1 LRVIDCECG
10 TTIKAANDDELEAQ
24 VRAHVAEDHPG
35 TEMSDEEI
43 RGLIERRA
51 YEASDA

>member
-1 LRVIDCECG
+1 VIDCECG
-10 TTIKAANDDELEAQ
+10 TTIKAANDDDLIAQ
-24 VRAHVAEDHPG
+24 ARAHIEEHHPG
-35 TEMSDEEI
+35 EETSDEAL